1 MGDATEIT
9 NLLYRYAE
17 LMDAARF
24 DDVGELMAHCTFF
37 HADDHT
43 PLVSGAEAIA
53 GHYRSV
59 NVVHADGTLRTK
71 HVTTNPIIEIDDD
84 TATVRSMY
92 TVLQQTD
99 ELPLQPIIAGRYHD
113 RFARLDGAWAFTQR
127 RFFVDLVGDLRH
139 HLTFELPPDP
149 PVRS

>member
-17 LMDAARF
+17 LIDAARF

-37 HADDHT
+37 HADDPT
-43 PLVSGAEAIA
+43 PLVGGAEAIA
-53 GHYRSV
+53 AHYRSV
-59 NVVHADGTLRTK
+59 NVVHPDGTLRTK
-71 HVTTNPIIEIDDD
+71 HVTTNPIVDIDGEV
-84 TATVRSMY
+84 AAVRSMY

-113 RFARLDGAWAFTQR
+113 RFARIDGAWAFVER
-127 RFFVDLVGDLRH
+127 RFFVDLVGDLGH
-139 HLTFELPPDP
+139 HLTFDLPADP
-149 PVRS
+149 